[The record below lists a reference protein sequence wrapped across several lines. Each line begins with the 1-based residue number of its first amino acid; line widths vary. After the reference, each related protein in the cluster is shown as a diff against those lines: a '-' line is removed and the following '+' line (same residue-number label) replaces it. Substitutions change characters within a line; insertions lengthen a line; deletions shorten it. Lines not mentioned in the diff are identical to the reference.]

1 MGSAMQILMSG
12 PEHTIKQ
19 AQVEASRMVQ
29 ESGNERSAA
38 EASLSN
44 FAQALGNQRKLNA
57 VGKNDEALQRNIAK
71 LGESMTAGKFQD
83 RIAAATALGEV
94 TAMAGA
100 AGVGGSSIETYKRT
114 MMLRQAIGEESQAR
128 ALGNDKINYAQRRGQ
143 ALEDAVAGMN
153 QTTYVGAM
161 DRTVYMDHQKIK
173 NVLGA
178 AIAVGVASYFGGPQA
193 GMATSDAIAGAN
205 SMANGNQ
212 NAANNYFNSSAQGF
226 IQAGSN
232 YQKTNGNPWGMSGG
246 GGTDSLA
253 NGWKSFSD
261 GFSSMFSIG
270 GGE

>member
-1 MGSAMQILMSG
+1 MGSAMQILYSG
-12 PEHTIKQ
+12 PEHTLKQ
-19 AQVEASRMVQ
+19 AQVDASRIVQ
-29 ESGNERSAA
+29 ASSNERSAA
-38 EASLSN
+38 EASLAN
-44 FAQALGNQRKLNA
+44 FSQALGNQRKLDA
-57 VGKNDEALQRNIAK
+57 FGKNDEALQRNIAK

-100 AGVGGSSIETYKRT
+100 AGVGGSSIDTYKRT
-114 MMLRQAIGEESQAR
+114 MALRQAIGEESQSR
-128 ALGNDKINYAQRRGQ
+128 AMVNDRTNYAQRRGQ
-143 ALEDAVAGMN
+143 GLSDAVAGMN

-161 DRTVYMDHQKIK
+161 DRTVYMDHQKLK

-205 SMANGNQ
+205 NMANGNQ
-212 NAANNYFNSSAQGF
+212 TAANNLFNSSAQGF
-226 IQAGSN
+226 VQAGSN
-232 YQKTNGNPWGMSGG
+232 YQKTNGNPWGMEGG
-246 GGTDSLA
+246 GGMQSLS